1 MIRQLT
7 CCFFILCAANS
18 FALDV
23 NSVGPEFKLQG
34 ADGKDHSLSDY
45 LGKVLVLEWLNHDC
59 PFVKKHYL
67 SGNMQITQSIAIE
80 KGANWVSIIS
90 SAPGKQGHSDA
101 KRALLDKNKNKA
113 KAQNILFDETGSV
126 GKAYGAKTTPYIVIL
141 SQKGKVAY
149 TGAIDSISSASQE
162 DIPNAKNYVL
172 EALNEIFSGKK
183 VSRAKTDSYGCSVKY

>member
-1 MIRQLT
+1 M
-7 CCFFILCAANS
+7 CAINS

-34 ADGKDHSLSDY
+34 ADGKDHSLSEY

-67 SGNMQITQSIAIE
+67 SGNMQTTQSVAIE

-101 KRALLDKNKNKA
+101 KRAYSIRIKIKLRLRIFYLMKQARLEKHTVLRLRPILLFLA
-113 KAQNILFDETGSV
+113 KKERLPILV
-126 GKAYGAKTTPYIVIL
+126 L
-141 SQKGKVAY
+141 STVFHLLARRIFPMQ
-149 TGAIDSISSASQE
+149 
-162 DIPNAKNYVL
+162 KNYVL